1 MSTENLLI
9 TGASS
14 DIAADLIGGL
24 MKGSKPP
31 RVLAHYNRSQERIE
45 QLRCEYGSSIV
56 PLQADL
62 AVPED
67 LQRLIATVCSQTE
80 GLHQI
85 VHLAALKLRLERFP
99 QADLASFESDLGVQ
113 VGAIS
118 RLLREFLPAMA
129 RCASRTKLV
138 FVLSS
143 VTLGVPPKFMP
154 FYTVVKYAQLG
165 LMRALAAEYAG
176 TSVDINAVSP
186 SMVETRFLS
195 EVPAKAREIS
205 ASQSPLRRNLKVGE
219 VTRVIEFLLSPSSDH
234 LSGVNLPVTGGA
246 IY

>member
-14 DIAADLIGGL
+14 DIAADLIGCL

-31 RVLAHYNRSQERIE
+31 RVLAHYNHSQDRIE
-45 QLRCEYGSSIV
+45 QLQSEYGSSIL

-62 AVPED
+62 ASPED
-67 LQRLIATVCSQTE
+67 LERLMHTICSQTE

-99 QADLASFESDLGVQ
+99 QADLASFEADFSVQ
-113 VGAIS
+113 LGAIS

-129 RCASRTKLV
+129 RSATRTKIV

-165 LMRALAAEYAG
+165 LMRALASDYAG

-195 EVPAKAREIS
+195 AIPQKAVEIS
-205 ASQSPLRRNLKVGE
+205 ASQSPMRRNLTIRE

-234 LSGVNLPVTGGA
+234 LGGVNIPVTGGA